1 MFAHAAMQKK
11 GSKSLVFM
19 EEGRVCLIRGRGGH
33 LWIAKRFR
41 TRDRKDHPY
50 IRSFCA
56 SVSLVGWITKST
68 PLDHLKEAKMS
79 PEFESQMVVLRG
91 SNWVNEGVDF
101 GENLRPQYVDC
112 DLSD

>member
-56 SVSLVGWITKST
+56 SVSLVGWITKSP
-68 PLDHLKEAKMS
+68 PLDHLFGGKMS
-79 PEFESQMVVLRG
+79 LRFESQAVVLRG
-91 SNWVNEGVDF
+91 SNGPAEEIEF
-101 GENLRPQYVDC
+101 GRLLKAQYVDF
-112 DLSD
+112 